1 MGMRAKPISLKLNDA
16 NLRRLIQE
24 AAVNTARVF
33 FTPRARKRMRERK
46 ITPTQ
51 IYDCLRRGIVCEPAH
66 LNIHW
71 QLAMHDAP
79 QTRWGRRD
87 RRSRAAS

>member
-1 MGMRAKPISLKLNDA
+1 MRAKPIPLKLNDA

-33 FTPRARKRMRERK
+33 FTPHARKRMRERK

-51 IYDCLRRGIVCEPAH
+51 I
-66 LNIHW
+66 
-71 QLAMHDAP
+71 
-79 QTRWGRRD
+79 
-87 RRSRAAS
+87 